1 MKNANVKSAVKIAT
15 VAGSA
20 ILVVNSAI
28 KLTKVTSV
36 KGALMP
42 VVSILVG
49 MAAFKYASA
58 DGPILK
64 S

>member
-1 MKNANVKSAVKIAT
+1 MKNANVQSAVKIAT

-20 ILVVNSAI
+20 ILVVNSAM
-28 KLTKVTSV
+28 KLTKVRDV

-49 MAAFKYASA
+49 MAAFKYATA
-58 DGPILK
+58 KGPILK